1 MKGAA
6 KEDKREQLLPEKQ
19 VTQTKRSRKSTTGP
33 ESLRSSTEPYKRVRL
48 ELPESMNE
56 QIDRYFFEN
65 KKKGKNEFMVEAIRR
80 HLKTIL

>member
-6 KEDKREQLLPEKQ
+6 KDDKREQLLPEKTASGSQ
-19 VTQTKRSRKSTTGP
+19 KAGRVKTGP
-33 ESLRSSTEPYKRVRL
+33 DSLRSSNEPYKRVRL

-80 HLKTIL
+80 HLKTLS